1 MSGNNLSGAAV
12 SVILLVILIVVI
24 FSPLIFIWALN
35 TLFALNIA
43 YGFYEWLAAIF
54 LLSFL
59 QARNVNGMTE
69 SFKNKN

>member
-59 QARNVNGMTE
+59 QAKSVNGMTE

>member
-1 MSGNNLSGAAV
+1 MSENNLSGAAV